1 MRLNWTNTADI
12 STAQRAVAVTYQY
25 ALFVR
30 ARALIRN
37 EIFEI
42 DGRMDGCFTAAAS
55 IAVDAGIY
63 ALVSGSSNASMIRW
77 QQQELGTFFSV
88 YAGDTGRFDR
98 SSYLEYAG
106 ALRETS
112 HNPNTVR
119 EPFFFSMQKLRAE
132 ISMSRSAKHAGSAA
146 LVPAPKAE
154 PEHAAAKQ

>member
-1 MRLNWTNTADI
+1 MRLNWTNTTDI

-42 DGRMDGCFTAAAS
+42 DGRMDGCFAAAA
-55 IAVDAGIY
+55 IADNAAIY

-88 YAGDTGRFDR
+88 YAGDIGRFDR

-112 HNPNTVR
+112 HNPNTVC
-119 EPFFFSMQKLRAE
+119 ESFFFSMQKLRAE

-146 LVPAPKAE
+146 LVPAPKIE